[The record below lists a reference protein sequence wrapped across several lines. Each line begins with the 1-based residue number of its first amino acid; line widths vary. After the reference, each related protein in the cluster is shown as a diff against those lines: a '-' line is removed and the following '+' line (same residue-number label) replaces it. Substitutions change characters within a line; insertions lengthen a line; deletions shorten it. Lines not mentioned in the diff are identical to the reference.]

1 MNINNPLITV
11 ITPVY
16 NAESFIKETI
26 ESVLNQTF
34 EDFEYILLDD
44 GSSDSSAVIIQSYDD
59 ERIRYVA
66 CPHDFIGTLNK
77 GLALAVGKYIAL
89 IDHDDIMLPDR
100 LRMQYEFMESH
111 PYIAACGGYMY
122 SFGIKEG
129 TLNVPVEHL
138 DIIKSMLLYSPIQ
151 NPTGFIRRTVLL
163 EHNIKYERGY
173 EYSAD
178 YKLWSEIAKI
188 GKLATIPKVLTLY
201 RMHEEQTS
209 SKYREQ
215 CLEGGQKV
223 KFEMLDYF
231 ISHLKKGDE
240 FADAIYRDVI
250 QVIEELGAF
259 GFFSGNV
266 FFIFMYELIGGLLKN
281 GTIEI

>member
-1 MNINNPLITV
+1 MTS
-11 ITPVY
+11 VY

-26 ESVLNQTF
+26 DSVLCQTF
-34 EDFEYILLDD
+34 TDFEYLLLDD
-44 GSSDSSAVIIQSYDD
+44 ASTDNSAAIIHSYDN
-59 ERIRYVA
+59 ERICYVA
-66 CPHDFIGTLNK
+66 CSHDFIGTLNK
-77 GLALAVGKYIAL
+77 GLALAAGKYIAL
-89 IDHDDIMLPDR
+89 IDHDDIMQPDR
-100 LRMQYEFMESH
+100 LQIQYDFMESN
-111 PYIAACGGYMY
+111 PDIAACGGWMR

-129 TLNVPVEHL
+129 TLNVPVEHI

-151 NPTGFIRRTVLL
+151 NPTGFIRRKFLMD
-163 EHNIKYERGY
+163 HHIKYKRGY

-209 SKYREQ
+209 VKYRIK

-223 KFEMLDYF
+223 KLEMLEYF

-240 FADAIYRDVI
+240 FADTIHRDVI
-250 QVIEELGAF
+250 QVIEELGEL

-266 FFIFMYELIGGLLKN
+266 FFMFMYELIGGLLKN
-281 GTIEI
+281 GAIDLTLKV